1 MIAPKKEEPAEADVS
16 ALRRE
21 TDDFF
26 RPGGRLEIACR
37 NEPFPYE
44 PRLQQ
49 REMADAIAEAI
60 MDEDHLVVEAGTGV
74 GKSFAYLVPLILA
87 AVRKNVHAVV
97 STYTIALQEQLIAK
111 DIPFLQEHM
120 GVKFKA
126 VLVKGRSN
134 YLCLR
139 RLARAR
145 KMGGELFV
153 SETAA
158 EIERIRAWADRTK
171 EGSLQDLEEQP
182 ASEAWDMVCAEQG
195 NCMWNKC
202 PEYSRCFFMSARKR
216 IRDANLLVVNHHLL
230 FSELAIRAH
239 GASFLPPY
247 SMVVLDEAN
256 MVENVASEHMGI
268 RLSRF
273 AFEYWMRR
281 LYTPDNSKGLLALL
295 KKGETAHEV
304 TRLWEETERFF
315 VAVRK
320 WARFSG
326 DESQRVVSA
335 PLDIP
340 TAAPD
345 ILGRIIAQ
353 LGTISDGIKDED
365 LRAELSSLRRRGG
378 EMKDALEAYLK
389 QALRDQVYW
398 VEREGRRKQ
407 QMVLYSAPIEVGP
420 LLEKALFEGLSTV
433 VMTSATLAIGGN
445 LEYFKSRMGA
455 PDCRV
460 LSLGSPFDYG
470 RQMRVYIPSRMPDP
484 NETDRFI
491 DAAAQ
496 AIRFFVT
503 KTHGRAFVLFT
514 SSSLMK
520 QVAEVTADY
529 FESNGIRLLVQG
541 TGSPRHVML
550 QRFKADNPSVLF
562 GLDSFWMGV
571 DVRGSALSNVIITR
585 LPFAVPDQP
594 LIKARMD
601 RIREKGGDPF
611 RDYSLPEA
619 ILKFRQGVGRLI
631 RTATDEGIVVIL
643 DPRIVGKWYGK
654 LFLSAI
660 PECPVEIVDL

>member
-1 MIAPKKEEPAEADVS
+1 
-16 ALRRE
+16 
-21 TDDFF
+21 
-26 RPGGRLEIACR
+26 
-37 NEPFPYE
+37 
-44 PRLQQ
+44 
-49 REMADAIAEAI
+49 
-60 MDEDHLVVEAGTGV
+60 
-74 GKSFAYLVPLILA
+74 
-87 AVRKNVHAVV
+87 
-97 STYTIALQEQLIAK
+97 
-111 DIPFLQEHM
+111 
-120 GVKFKA
+120 
-126 VLVKGRSN
+126 
-134 YLCLR
+134 
-139 RLARAR
+139 
-145 KMGGELFV
+145 
-153 SETAA
+153 
-158 EIERIRAWADRTK
+158 
-171 EGSLQDLEEQP
+171 
-182 ASEAWDMVCAEQG
+182 
-195 NCMWNKC
+195 
-202 PEYSRCFFMSARKR
+202 
-216 IRDANLLVVNHHLL
+216 
-230 FSELAIRAH
+230 
-239 GASFLPPY
+239 
-247 SMVVLDEAN
+247 
-256 MVENVASEHMGI
+256 
-268 RLSRF
+268 
-273 AFEYWMRR
+273 
-281 LYTPDNSKGLLALL
+281 
-295 KKGETAHEV
+295 
-304 TRLWEETERFF
+304 
-315 VAVRK
+315 
-320 WARFSG
+320 
-326 DESQRVVSA
+326 
-335 PLDIP
+335 
-340 TAAPD
+340 
-345 ILGRIIAQ
+345 
-353 LGTISDGIKDED
+353 
-365 LRAELSSLRRRGG
+365 
-378 EMKDALEAYLK
+378 
-389 QALRDQVYW
+389 
-398 VEREGRRKQ
+398 
-407 QMVLYSAPIEVGP
+407 
-420 LLEKALFEGLSTV
+420 
-433 VMTSATLAIGGN
+433 MTSATLAIGGN

-520 QVAEVTADY
+520 QVADVTADY